1 MQQDER
7 TRKIVFASW
16 VAVWANAALAAL
28 KITIGLMAGSLA
40 VVGDGIDS
48 AGDIVTSLITL
59 FTARIISRPPNL
71 KFPYGY
77 SKADTVAAKALSFI
91 IFFAGAQLGISTIH
105 RIVEGGQGRIPDT
118 FAIYVIII
126 SIISKLLLSIFL
138 LKTSK
143 KVESPM
149 LKANGHNMRND
160 VIISTSVLVGL
171 FFTIYFQMPVIDSI
185 FALLISVYI
194 MKSGFDIFMETNVE
208 LMDGVSDQS
217 VYNKI
222 FDTISHV
229 KGAGNPHR
237 LRVRKLANLY
247 AISMDIEVD
256 PKLTVG
262 EAHNIAQNVEHDLK
276 ERLGNVY
283 DVMVHVEPAGNFEH
297 DELYGISSVDIYP
310 ESSAEKQIRQ
320 KLV

>member
-1 MQQDER
+1 MRHDER
-7 TRKIVFASW
+7 TRKIIFASW
-16 VAVWANAALAAL
+16 IAVWANAALAVL

-59 FTARIISRPPNL
+59 FTARIISKPPDL

-105 RIVEGGQGRIPDT
+105 RILEGGQGRIPDT
-118 FAIYVIII
+118 IAIYVIII

-143 KVESPM
+143 RVESPM

-160 VIISTSVLVGL
+160 VIISTSVLTGL
-171 FFTIYFQMPVIDSI
+171 FFTIYFQMPIIDSI

-208 LMDGVSDQS
+208 LMDGVSDQT

-222 FDTISHV
+222 FDSISQV
-229 KGAGNPHR
+229 RGAGNPHR

-247 AISMDIEVD
+247 VISMDIEVD

-262 EAHNIAQNVEHDLK
+262 EAHNIAQAVEHNLK
-276 ERLGNVY
+276 EKLGNVY
-283 DVMVHVEPAGNFEH
+283 DVMVHVEPSGNYEH

-310 ESSAEKQIRQ
+310 ESKEEKQIRQ
-320 KLV
+320 NPL